1 MEEIDMSSIAVI
13 GTQWGDEG
21 KAKVVDLLARNA
33 DAVVR
38 TSGGNKAGHS
48 VTVDG
53 KIYRFSSVP
62 CGIVHPEV
70 MGILGNGVA
79 INPAELVEELNDL
92 ESQGLSVKN
101 VRVSTRAHLVMPYHI
116 ILDGLMDEARNQENG
131 DPAGAR
137 SGVRSCYM
145 DKIEGVGIRVC
156 DLQAPEVFAKKVR
169 SNVALKNRII
179 TRVYGGVQ
187 LVDAEK
193 VIKEYLAYGEKL
205 APYITDTGKLLDEM
219 MQQDKRVIF
228 EGAQATML
236 DPDYGTYPYITSS
249 HPTIGGVIYG
259 SGVGWRKI
267 THTLGVMKAYTTRT
281 GRGPFPTEIFGS
293 ESRLLRDRGN
303 EYEPRGENRRIGWF
317 DAVAAHYAVRI
328 NGLEGLALTKMYAMR
343 DLKEVKICVGYKLGD
358 ELIKLFPASAEVLS
372 ECEPIYETMPGWG
385 QIDGCNSYDE
395 LPQEAKN
402 YVERIQELTG
412 VPVMMLEMGMGR
424 NKIVSW
430 GPVNKWLEGTRE

>member
-1 MEEIDMSSIAVI
+1 MSSIAVI

-21 KAKVVDLLARNA
+21 KAKIVDLLARKA

-48 VTVDG
+48 VAVDG
-53 KIYRFSSVP
+53 KTYRFSSVP
-62 CGIVHPEV
+62 CGIVHPDV
-70 MGILGNGVA
+70 MGILGNGTA
-79 INPAELVEELNDL
+79 INPAELTEELGAL
-92 ESQGLSVKN
+92 EAQGLSVKN
-101 VRVSTRAHLVMPYHI
+101 VRISTRAHLVMPYHI
-116 ILDGLMDEARNQENG
+116 ILDGLMDEARNQEDG

-137 SGVRSCYM
+137 SGIRACYM
-145 DKIEGVGIRVC
+145 DKIEGIGIRVC
-156 DLQAPEVFAKKVR
+156 DLQTPEVFAKKVR
-169 SNVALKNRII
+169 SNVALKNRVI

-193 VIKEYLAYGEKL
+193 VIKEYLEYGQKL
-205 APYITDTGKLLDEM
+205 APYITDTGKLLDTM
-219 MQQDKRVIF
+219 MQEGKRVIF

-236 DPDYGTYPYITSS
+236 DPDYGTYPYVTSS
-249 HPTIGGVIYG
+249 YPTIGGVIHG

-267 THTLGVMKAYTTRT
+267 AHTLGVIKAYNTRT
-281 GRGPFPTEIFGS
+281 GRGPFPTEIFGA
-293 ESRLLRDRGN
+293 ESRCLRDRGN

-343 DLKEVKICVGYKLGD
+343 DLDEVKICVGYKQGD
-358 ELIKLFPASAEVLS
+358 QLIQVFPASAEMLS
-372 ECEPIYETMPGWG
+372 EYEPVYETMPGWG
-385 QIDGCNSYDE
+385 QIDGCNSYEE

-402 YVERIQELTG
+402 YVQRIQELVG
-412 VPVMMLEMGMGR
+412 APVMVLEMGMGR

-430 GPVNKWLEGTRE
+430 GPVNEWLEGVKDSIC